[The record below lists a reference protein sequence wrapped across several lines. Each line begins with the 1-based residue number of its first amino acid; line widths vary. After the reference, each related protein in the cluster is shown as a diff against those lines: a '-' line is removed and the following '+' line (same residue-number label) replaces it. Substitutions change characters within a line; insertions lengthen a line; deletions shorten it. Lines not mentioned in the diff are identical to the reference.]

1 MKRNPVWVMLCVLT
15 VVGSLLPLTP
25 APCQVARSLD
35 TGDLFPQI
43 PMAPM
48 AHDAARR
55 YLGIKKN
62 QFFTLNDVR
71 ADMVLVEIMNT
82 SCSSCKKQSAIYNEL
97 YSLIEAHPE
106 TRSRI
111 KLMAIAV
118 GNTDR
123 EVQVFK
129 DRFQVAFPMVGDPK
143 YLVWDATGRTM
154 TPLSVFVRQHPQG
167 KTGVVAAIHLGLQS
181 RAQAVFDELQQLL
194 KKDPEDFAS
203 AGLNGEK
210 SGRVTEPTLIFS
222 EQKIY
227 ELMVMS
233 FFKAE
238 IVAHSIRSMALEKS
252 GVIYTSTG
260 KRNGEPVKLF
270 VKPVSRFLPCDSCH
284 DAQFLYIFDGH
295 GIILDI
301 VPMQLSKYGN
311 RPFSEKDLAKI
322 RGRLVGRSLVDPII
336 FDPDVDAISGATIT
350 TSVLY
355 KTVNEGKALLEELK
369 AAGWI

>member
-1 MKRNPVWVMLCVLT
+1 MKRNPFWVVLSVLT
-15 VVGSLLPLTP
+15 VACSLLSMSP
-25 APCQVARSLD
+25 APCQAARPLGA
-35 TGDLFPQI
+35 GDLFPQI

-48 AHDAARR
+48 AHDAARA
-55 YLGIKKN
+55 YLGIKKD

-82 SCSSCKKQSAIYNEL
+82 SCSSCRKQAAVYNEL
-97 YSLIEAHPE
+97 YSLIGAHPE
-106 TRSRI
+106 TRSKI

-118 GNTDR
+118 GNTDQ

-143 YLVWDATGRTM
+143 YLFWDATGRTM
-154 TPLSVFVRQHPQG
+154 TPLSLLVRQNPQG
-167 KTGVVAAIHLGLQS
+167 MAGVVAATHLGLQS
-181 RAQAVFDELQQLL
+181 RAASVFDELQQLL
-194 KKDPEDFAS
+194 KQDPGVFTA

-210 SGRVTEPTLIFS
+210 GGPAREPALIFS

-233 FFKAE
+233 LFKAG
-238 IVAHSIRSMALEKS
+238 IVTGSIQSVALSNS
-252 GVIYTSTG
+252 GVIYTGTG
-260 KRNGEPVKLF
+260 KRNGTPVKFF

-284 DAQFLYIFDGH
+284 DAQFLYIFEGS
-295 GIILDI
+295 GKILDI

-311 RPFSEKDLAKI
+311 RPFTEKDLAKV
-322 RGRLVGRSLVDPII
+322 RGRIVGRSLVDPIV
-336 FDPDVDAISGATIT
+336 FDPEVDAISGATIT

-355 KTVNEGKALLEELK
+355 KTLNEGNMLFEELK
-369 AAGWI
+369 AAGLI